1 MEWRDCDELYLAQVM
16 PQGSVSASQFPNL
29 LSAPPYVSA
38 AWRTFALQLADAP
51 RQMSA
56 RFTDHVLSL
65 IVDGSH
71 RLRQRVESRTFEGRS
86 DPGDLCFVPAGLDMS
101 SDASSSPRVLLLFVP
116 SAFLS
121 RVITEHWGA
130 NPDNVEILWKPPA
143 GDRVAES
150 VMMSLASEA
159 QNGSPAGQLY
169 AESACE
175 FLAHHIVRAY
185 SSLSTPLP
193 RATGGLPGARLK
205 MVLEY
210 IEDNLGQP
218 IALRQMAALSGVS
231 PRHFE
236 RAFRQ
241 AMGAPP
247 HAYVLKRRLTAARE
261 LILSQP
267 SLSIEEIAAKT
278 GFSSSSH
285 LASAFRR
292 ETGYSPKTFRLIH
305 GI

>member
-1 MEWRDCDELYLAQVM
+1 MSY
-16 PQGSVSASQFPNL
+16 GSASASQFANL
-29 LSAPPYVSA
+29 LSVPPYVSA
-38 AWRTFALQLADAP
+38 AWKTFELQIVDAP
-51 RQMSA
+51 PHMSA
-56 RFTDHVLSL
+56 KFPDHVLSL
-65 IVDGSH
+65 IVGGSH

-86 DPGDLCFVPAGLDMS
+86 DPGDLCFVPAGLTVS
-101 SDASSSPRVLLLFVP
+101 SDSDVSPRVLLLFVP
-116 SAFLS
+116 STFLS
-121 RVITEHWGA
+121 RVISEHWGA
-130 NPDNVEILWKPPA
+130 NPDNVEIFYKPPA

-150 VMMSLASEA
+150 VMMSLAAEA
-159 QNGSPAGQLY
+159 QNSSPSGQLY

-175 FLAHHIVRAY
+175 FLAHHIVRAH
-185 SSLSTPLP
+185 SSLSTPFP
-193 RATGGLPGARLK
+193 PPAGGLPGGRLK

-210 IEDNLGQP
+210 IEDNLGHP

-231 PRHFE
+231 TRHFQ

-261 LILSQP
+261 LIVSHP
-267 SLSIEEIAAKT
+267 SLSIEDIAAKT
-278 GFSSSSH
+278 GFSSASH

-292 ETGYSPKTFRLIH
+292 ETGYSPKGFRLIH